1 MTRKTVAFVFWAALI
16 GFIALDRQWSAPHD
30 RFAEPPAIAMGSGQA
45 SAGGHCSGST
55 R

>member
-1 MTRKTVAFVFWAALI
+1 MTRKMLALVFWVGLI

-30 RFAEPPAIAMGSGQA
+30 RFAEPAAIALGSGQA